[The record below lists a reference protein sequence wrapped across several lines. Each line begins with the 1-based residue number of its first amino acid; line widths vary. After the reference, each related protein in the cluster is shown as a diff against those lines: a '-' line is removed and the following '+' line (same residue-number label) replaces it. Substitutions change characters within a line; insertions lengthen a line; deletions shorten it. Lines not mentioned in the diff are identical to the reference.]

1 LAHYPD
7 AIGQRQNEAVN
18 YGMQQA
24 ACPRCGSSAEVRTVA
39 ELFDM
44 LNGMQDQAMQQAQQ
58 GWQQGPYAGGQQ
70 GPYSGQGDPGS
81 YGPNPQGPP
90 GSYGPDPQ
98 GAPGSYGPDPQG
110 APGSYGPNPQGAP
123 GSYGPNPQGPPPPQ
137 APQGGQGYTYA
148 GGYSDSGRAGQPN
161 TYRSSSDSEFT
172 GDIGQDIANAV
183 LGGAGR
189 FLGRAIGK
197 KVQQTLQDRVIPAMQ
212 AKAAQAQQRQ
222 QQARDDQGMIIQ
234 RYPDLRGC
242 LRDQVVFLEGGTKT
256 VPIAEISMP
265 VTLANADALVSRLR
279 AP

>member
-1 LAHYPD
+1 M
-7 AIGQRQNEAVN
+7 N

-24 ACPRCGSSAEVRTVA
+24 VCPRCGSSAEVRTVA

-58 GWQQGPYAGGQQ
+58 GWQQGPYAG
-70 GPYSGQGDPGS
+70 PGDPGS

-90 GSYGPDPQ
+90 GSYGPNPQ
-98 GAPGSYGPDPQG
+98 GP
-110 APGSYGPNPQGAP
+110 PGSYGPNPQGAP
-123 GSYGPNPQGPPPPQ
+123 PQQ

-148 GGYSDSGRAGQPN
+148 GGYSDSGRPGQPN
-161 TYRSSSDSEFT
+161 RYRPSSDTEFT

-183 LGGAGR
+183 IGGAGR

-197 KVQQTLQDRVIPAMQ
+197 KVQQALQERVIPAMQ

-222 QQARDDQGMIIQ
+222 QQARDDQPMIVQ

-256 VPIAEISMP
+256 VPIRDIPMP
-265 VTLANADALVSRLR
+265 ITLANADALVSTLR

>member
-7 AIGQRQNEAVN
+7 AIARRQNEAVN

-24 ACPRCGSSAEVRTVA
+24 VCPQCGSSAEVRTVA

-44 LNGMQDQAMQQAQQ
+44 LNGMHDQAMQQTQQ
-58 GWQQGPYAGGQQ
+58 GMQQGPY
-70 GPYSGQGDPGS
+70 PGQGDPGP
-81 YGPNPQGPP
+81 YGQNPQGP
-90 GSYGPDPQ
+90 
-98 GAPGSYGPDPQG
+98 
-110 APGSYGPNPQGAP
+110 P

-137 APQGGQGYTYA
+137 APQGGQGSTYA

-161 TYRSSSDSEFT
+161 SYRPADTEFT
-172 GDIGQDIANAV
+172 GDIGKDIANAV

-197 KVQQTLQDRVIPAMQ
+197 KVQQTFQERVIPAMQ

-222 QQARDDQGMIIQ
+222 QQARDDQGMITQ

-256 VPIAEISMP
+256 VPIAQIPMP
-265 VTLANADALVSRLR
+265 ITLANADALMSRLR

>member
-1 LAHYPD
+1 
-7 AIGQRQNEAVN
+7 
-18 YGMQQA
+18 MQQA
-24 ACPRCGSSAEVRTVA
+24 VCPRCGSSAEVRTVA

-58 GWQQGPYAGGQQ
+58 GWQQGPYAGQQ
-70 GPYSGQGDPGS
+70 GPYPGQGDPGP
-81 YGPNPQGPP
+81 YGPNPQGPPTAYGPNPQGPPGAYGPNPQGPPGAYGPNPQGPPGPNPQGPP
-90 GSYGPDPQ
+90 GSYGP
-98 GAPGSYGPDPQG
+98 
-110 APGSYGPNPQGAP
+110 NPQGA
-123 GSYGPNPQGPPPPQ
+123 PPPQ

-148 GGYSDSGRAGQPN
+148 GGYSDSGGPGQPN
-161 TYRSSSDSEFT
+161 RYRPSSDGDFT

-197 KVQQTLQDRVIPAMQ
+197 KVQQTLQERVIPAMQ

-222 QQARDDQGMIIQ
+222 QQARDDQGMIVQ

-242 LRDQVVFLEGGTKT
+242 LRDQVVFLEGGTRT
-256 VPIAEISMP
+256 VPIGDIPMP
-265 VTLANADALVSRLR
+265 ITLANADALVSTLR